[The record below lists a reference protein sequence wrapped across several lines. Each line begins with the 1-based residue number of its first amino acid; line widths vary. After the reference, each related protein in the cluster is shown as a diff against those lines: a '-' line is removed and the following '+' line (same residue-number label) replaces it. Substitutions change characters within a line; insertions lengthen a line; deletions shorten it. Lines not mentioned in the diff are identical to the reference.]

1 MFFHI
6 DESGNTGNN
15 LFDSAQPRLSYG
27 VLSSLTNVDALCL
40 SLHKKIQRE
49 IGSDQIHANQ
59 LGVGGLVKIAPYLIE
74 IQNKMKFDFDYYFI
88 EKLDYAL
95 VLFFDAVFDAG
106 LNEAVKWDVYWTP
119 MRYLIIHK
127 LSVLFDES
135 LLRESWR
142 LCTEKRI
149 ERCEADIVQLLS
161 EVKNRAEASGLD
173 PRSVE
178 IIVDALN
185 YGIAKPLDLDFGF
198 PDQKMVSPNAV
209 GFQFV
214 VSCIARRVRKKNR
227 KKANSIIV
235 DRQNQF
241 NNAQIGTHYNLSKIA
256 EGIKNSPSEVKNYY
270 LNHPLFATF
279 EEADIVHEGLPDRD
293 LTISKSVD
301 SIGLQ
306 IVDVYLW
313 ITNKLILGH
322 DMPDELKYLWSLF
335 IRRSTIDGISLEG
348 MGRRFSEFE
357 KMLPKFSDLTKEQL
371 SMAKNMV
378 QQHRQKVK
386 SLGVSD
392 MGGNSA

>member
-15 LFDSAQPRLSYG
+15 LFDSEQPRLSYG
-27 VLSSLTNVDALCL
+27 VLSSLRNVDALCT
-40 SLHKKIQRE
+40 SIHKQIQRE
-49 IGSDQIHANQ
+49 IGDDQIHANQ
-59 LGVGGLVKIAPYLIE
+59 LGIGGLVKIAPHLIE
-74 IQNKMKFDFDYYFI
+74 IQKKMKFDFDYYFI

-106 LNEAVKWDVYWTP
+106 LNEAVKWDTYWTP

-127 LSVLFDES
+127 LAALFDEQ

-142 LCTEKRI
+142 LCTERKIQRY
-149 ERCEADIVQLLS
+149 EGDIVQLLS
-161 EVKNRAEASGLD
+161 EVKGRAIASGLD

-178 IIVDALN
+178 VIVDALD
-185 YGIAKPLDLDFGF
+185 YGIAKPLELDFGY

-214 VSCIARRVRKKNR
+214 VSCIARRVRSKKR
-227 KKANSIIV
+227 KKASSILV
-235 DRQNQF
+235 DRQHQF

-256 EGIKNSPSEVKNYY
+256 EGIKKSPQKEKNYY
-270 LNHPLFATF
+270 LKHPLLATF
-279 EEADIVHEGLPDRD
+279 EEADIVHEGLPDRE
-293 LTISKSVD
+293 LTIAKSSD

-313 ITNKLILGH
+313 VTNKIISGH
-322 DMPDELKYLWSLF
+322 DIPDELKYLWSLF
-335 IRRSTIDGISLEG
+335 ARRSSIDGISLDG

-357 KMLPKFSDLTKEQL
+357 KMLPKFEDLTEEQMQ
-371 SMAKNMV
+371 MAKDMV
-378 QQHRQKVK
+378 EQHRVKVQTLNLK
-386 SLGVSD
+386 EAGQD
-392 MGGNSA
+392 NA

>member
-27 VLSSLTNVDALCL
+27 VLSSLQNVDALCIGV
-40 SLHKKIQRE
+40 HKKILSK
-49 IGSDQIHANQ
+49 IGDEQIHANQ
-59 LGVGGLVKIAPYLIE
+59 LGIGGLVKIAPYLIE
-74 IQNKMKFDFDYYFI
+74 IQNKMKFDFDYYFV
-88 EKLDYAL
+88 EKQDYAL

-106 LNEAVKWDVYWTP
+106 LNDAVKWDIYWTP

-127 LSVLFDES
+127 LAVLFDEA

-149 ERCEADIVQLLS
+149 ENYASDIVQLLS
-161 EVKNRAEASGLD
+161 EVKNRAAASGLD

-178 IIVDALN
+178 IIIDALN
-185 YGIAKPLDLDFGF
+185 FGIARPLGLDFGYR
-198 PDQKMVSPNAV
+198 DQKMVSPNAV

-214 VSCIARRVRKKNR
+214 VSCIARRVRKKKR
-227 KKANSIIV
+227 KKAFSILV

-256 EGIKNSPSEVKNYY
+256 DSIKKSPQKERDRYIG
-270 LNHPLFATF
+270 HPLFATF
-279 EEADIVHEGLPDRD
+279 EPAEIVHEGLPDRE
-293 LTISKSVD
+293 LTISKSSD

-313 ITNKLILGH
+313 ITNKIVSGVEL
-322 DMPDELKYLWSLF
+322 PDELGYLWSLF
-335 IRRSTIDGISLEG
+335 IRRSSIDGISLEG

-357 KMLPKFSDLTKEQL
+357 RILPGFDDLTEEQMR
-371 SMAKNMV
+371 MAQDMV
-378 QQHRQKVK
+378 EKHREKVK
-386 SLGVSD
+386 ALNINGVTED
-392 MGGNSA
+392 P

>member
-27 VLSSLTNVDALCL
+27 VLSSVINVDALCVGI
-40 SLHKKIQRE
+40 HRQIQRE
-49 IGSDQIHANQ
+49 IGKEQIHANQ
-59 LGVGGLVKIAPYLIE
+59 LGFGGLVKIAPHLIE
-74 IQNKMKFDFDYYFI
+74 IQNKMKFDFDYYYI

-95 VLFFDAVFDAG
+95 VLFFDALFDAG

-127 LSVLFDES
+127 LSALFDES

-142 LCTEKRI
+142 LCTVKNI
-149 ERCEADIVQLLS
+149 ERHEGDIVQLLS
-161 EVKNRAEASGLD
+161 EVKNRADASGLD

-178 IIVDALN
+178 IIVDALDF
-185 YGIAKPLDLDFGF
+185 GISKPLALDFGF

-214 VSCIARRVRKKNR
+214 VFSIARRVRQKKR
-227 KKANSIIV
+227 KKASSILV
-235 DRQNQF
+235 DRQHQF

-256 EGIKNSPSEVKNYY
+256 EGIKNAPHKEKNYY
-270 LNHPLFATF
+270 LKHPLFATF
-279 EEADIVHEGLPDRD
+279 EEAEIVHKGLPERE
-293 LTISKSVD
+293 LTISKSAD

-313 ITNKLILGH
+313 ITNKIISGQEI
-322 DMPDELKYLWSLF
+322 PDELWYLWSMF
-335 IRRSTIDGISLEG
+335 ARRISIDGISLEG
-348 MGRRFSEFE
+348 MGRRFCEFE
-357 KMLPKFSDLTKEQL
+357 KMLPRFEDLTDEQMQ
-371 SMAKNMV
+371 MAKDMV
-378 QQHRQKVK
+378 EQHRIKVQALK
-386 SLGVSD
+386 ISD
-392 MGGNSA
+392 VPEKNA